1 MLPLANDMQTI
12 QSVRQS
18 DVIQLATN
26 KQTTENLRQKP
37 TSIKYHNRLQL
48 EAGQYLRWATHVRIN
63 RQMDVKNN
71 ASVATG

>member
-1 MLPLANDMQTI
+1 VLPLANDMQTI
-12 QSVRQS
+12 QSARQS

-48 EAGQYLRWATHVRIN
+48 EAGQYLRWATHVCIN